1 MSLSIFEITICLLD
15 LVRRRKNLLAK
26 YGDDFLDVSGNFRID
41 AVEKEVDYQIET
53 LFVLE
58 DYLIVGFDEN

>member
-1 MSLSIFEITICLLD
+1 MSLSIFEITICLLE
-15 LVRRRKNLLAK
+15 LVRCRKILLAK
-26 YGDDFLDVSGNFRID
+26 YGDDFQNVSGNFRID

>member
-15 LVRRRKNLLAK
+15 FVRRRKNLLAK
-26 YGDDFLDVSGNFRID
+26 YGDYFLDVPGNFRVD